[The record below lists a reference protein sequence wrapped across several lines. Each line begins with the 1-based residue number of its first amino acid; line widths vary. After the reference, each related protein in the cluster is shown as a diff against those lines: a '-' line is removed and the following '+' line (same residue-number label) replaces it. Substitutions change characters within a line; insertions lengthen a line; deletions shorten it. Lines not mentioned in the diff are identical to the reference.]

1 MADTLQIFGVEY
13 TNVAGIIAT
22 DDNGDELTFTRGG
35 GGVTVTDEANTTG
48 ITCVITSGGSPT
60 PPEDIPLNTQLIDYT
75 AVTNGYIVDGDT
87 GEETVSQWSSC
98 SDFTLIDPSM
108 TFSYIGYQ
116 WYDLVFYNSS
126 KSYISSITMYQDTDV
141 TITNDYAHGTLT
153 PSKIPSTAKYVRI
166 NSYPTNPTST
176 ELSLIRTA

>member
-35 GGVTVTDEANTTG
+35 GVTVTDEANTTG
-48 ITCVITSGGSPT
+48 VTCVITSGGSPT
-60 PPEDIPLNTQLIDYT
+60 PPSSDIPLNTQLIDFT

-108 TFSYIGYQ
+108 TFS
-116 WYDLVFYNSS
+116 
-126 KSYISSITMYQDTDV
+126 
-141 TITNDYAHGTLT
+141 
-153 PSKIPSTAKYVRI
+153 
-166 NSYPTNPTST
+166 
-176 ELSLIRTA
+176 